1 MVRTIAVRGGRFL
14 FCFYIVESAR
24 VESRPETPFECSRS
38 GCRLLFLFCLGSL
51 VRQTV
56 RRICVCGPWQKSR
69 ALAVACEFIVYVL
82 FAYMCGFEL
91 HVCDLNYPY
100 KHVEETRPQ
109 LWLWNNM

>member
-69 ALAVACEFIVYVL
+69 ALAVA
-82 FAYMCGFEL
+82 
-91 HVCDLNYPY
+91 
-100 KHVEETRPQ
+100 
-109 LWLWNNM
+109 